1 MNKWLDKQ
9 DGEDLMWD
17 IITSIIE
24 RTIKQQMR
32 IAALEKRLADIEGLP
47 VAVCEDEKLNNEM

>member
-32 IAALEKRLADIEGLP
+32 IVALEKRLADIEGLP
-47 VAVCEDEKLNNEM
+47 VAVCEDEKLNNEV